1 MRAATSLLLVIVLS
15 NIASAQKPANGTK
28 PEPTKQ
34 ECHSAF
40 EQSNSLAA
48 AQGAW
53 LAGGAK
59 GASPLSRYSI
69 PELDATAALLSHC
82 SVVEASPASD
92 GSVHINSSF
101 VDLMRLFQRESDDRV
116 LRYIFRHHLWDDV
129 VKEDGAGMGRE

>member
-1 MRAATSLLLVIVLS
+1 VRATTSLLVAITLS
-15 NIASAQKPANGTK
+15 SIASAQRPANGIK
-28 PEPTKQ
+28 LEPTRQ

-59 GASPLSRYSI
+59 GTSPLSHYSI
-69 PELDATAALLSHC
+69 PELDATADLLSHC
-82 SVVEASPASD
+82 SVVEAPPASD

-101 VDLMRLFQRESDDRV
+101 IDLMRLFQSESNDRV
-116 LRYIFRHHLWDDV
+116 LRYVFRHHLWDDV

>member
-1 MRAATSLLLVIVLS
+1 LVAIALS
-15 NIASAQKPANGTK
+15 SIASAQKPANGPK

-59 GASPLSRYSI
+59 GASPLSHYSI
-69 PELDATAALLSHC
+69 PELDATATLLSHC
-82 SVVEASPASD
+82 SAVEAFSVGD

-101 VDLMRLFQRESDDRV
+101 IDLMRLFQRESDDRV
-116 LRYIFRHHLWDDV
+116 LRYVFRHHLWDDV